1 MAQTPKTRR
10 PDLEKT
16 MAELESVVEQLESG
30 DLTLDKSLKQFEKG
44 IRLSRECQ
52 QALEAAE
59 QKVKML
65 LDDELKDVDPE
76 TLDEAD

>member
-44 IRLSRECQ
+44 VRLSRECQ

>member
-1 MAQTPKTRR
+1 MAQTPKSRR
-10 PDLEKT
+10 PDLEKA
-16 MAELESVVEQLESG
+16 MAELESVVEQLETG

-52 QALEAAE
+52 AALEAAE

-65 LDDELKDVDPE
+65 LDDELKDVDPD
-76 TLDEAD
+76 TLDETD

>member
-10 PDLEKT
+10 PDLEKA
-16 MAELESVVEQLESG
+16 MAELESIVEQLEAG
-30 DLTLDKSLKQFEKG
+30 DLTLDKSLKHFEKG
-44 IRLSRECQ
+44 IKLSRECQ
-52 QALEAAE
+52 TALAAAD

-76 TLDEAD
+76 TLDELD